1 MKNTAILSTENKEW
15 GFWGT
20 SVRNGYDAELTWDAA
35 SCFLA
40 KEFDLTA
47 EQTRDVLD
55 ARFGRHLADDLS
67 FIENG
72 KGNAKGPISADAITK
87 HLKARMA
94 DQGWRDS
101 FENAI
106 REVTG
111 KTFPRKV
118 PMTKDELFT
127 QIAQQHLN
135 IETLVERKSDSLDF
149 HDVAVWSV
157 RDALEAAYCAAQN
170 VNSAWNPRQPCR
182 SVSVGDVLKLAEQH
196 YVVAPVGFVALPAVT
211 DAPSRR
217 GFVIVHRDDGIYLGN
232 ALGLGFFSK
241 LDPVGQNQAV
251 AFDSIQAA
259 TEHLSSWAIAEESD
273 MQAYQFVEVLLNSNG
288 CATIEACVKAGLE
301 SWDPA
306 Q

>member
-1 MKNTAILSTENKEW
+1 MDVHIYLKNQPDFRATKAP
-15 GFWGT
+15 
-20 SVRNGYDAELTWDAA
+20 
-35 SCFLA
+35 
-40 KEFDLTA
+40 FDP
-47 EQTRDVLD
+47 
-55 ARFGRHLADDLS
+55 S
-67 FIENG
+67 
-72 KGNAKGPISADAITK
+72 
-87 HLKARMA
+87 
-94 DQGWRDS
+94 
-101 FENAI
+101 
-106 REVTG
+106 
-111 KTFPRKV
+111 
-118 PMTKDELFT
+118 LFT
-127 QIAQQHLN
+127 HAGTIH
-135 IETLVERKSDSLDF
+135 SDRAGD
-149 HDVAVWSV
+149 
-157 RDALEAAYCAAQN
+157 DALEAAYCAAQN

-259 TEHLSSWAIAEESD
+259 TEHLSSWAIAEASD

-301 SWDPA
+301 SWGPA
-306 Q
+306 P